1 MNLFSET
8 KSKDYFDNLLK
19 IVKNEIEKLSDEEI
33 IKCGVDEWKEYY
45 LNKYIQDIIEI
56 QQSNEIIGIRE
67 EKIKES
73 NYFASSNPIQSDYY
87 LIDGYKITI
96 KINFIGNMQ
105 LLKLIPSTRILRK
118 FIVEDIKYNLENEIC
133 ELYFA
138 LLYKK
143 EELDNKSDLK
153 EFVLNDFTNKF
164 KDYIKNVMLIN
175 QIEKIDTVL
184 GSIKFTKS
192 TSTEI
197 YDESLIDKKF
207 IEIVTT
213 EKISKEKIKSALKA
227 GEEVQGA
234 RLIVN
239 KNLKV
244 G

>member
-1 MNLFSET
+1 MNFYDGT
-8 KSKDYFDNLLK
+8 KDYIEKMEYLELGINAETGEMSQDKNQLAIWNQELTQDLK
-19 IVKNEIEKLSDEEI
+19 NKSANIIAVVRNQELTIEALDTEIERLKGLKKL
-33 IKCGVDEWKEYY
+33 
-45 LNKYIQDIIEI
+45 
-56 QQSNEIIGIRE
+56 RE
-67 EKIKES
+67 
-73 NYFASSNPIQSDYY
+73 N
-87 LIDGYKITI
+87 
-96 KINFIGNMQ
+96 Q
-105 LLKLIPSTRILRK
+105 L
-118 FIVEDIKYNLENEIC
+118 
-133 ELYFA
+133 
-138 LLYKK
+138 
-143 EELDNKSDLK
+143 
-153 EFVLNDFTNKF
+153 NKF
-164 KDYIKNVMLIN
+164 KDYIKNVMLVN

-184 GSIKFTKS
+184 GTIKFTKS

>member
-1 MNLFSET
+1 MNFYDVT
-8 KSKDYFDNLLK
+8 KDYIEKMEYLELGINAETGEISEDKNQLAIWNQELTQDLK
-19 IVKNEIEKLSDEEI
+19 NKSANIIAVVRNQELTIEALDTEIERLKGLKKL
-33 IKCGVDEWKEYY
+33 
-45 LNKYIQDIIEI
+45 
-56 QQSNEIIGIRE
+56 RE
-67 EKIKES
+67 
-73 NYFASSNPIQSDYY
+73 N
-87 LIDGYKITI
+87 
-96 KINFIGNMQ
+96 Q
-105 LLKLIPSTRILRK
+105 L
-118 FIVEDIKYNLENEIC
+118 
-133 ELYFA
+133 
-138 LLYKK
+138 
-143 EELDNKSDLK
+143 
-153 EFVLNDFTNKF
+153 NKF

>member
-1 MNLFSET
+1 MNFYDLELGINAET
-8 KSKDYFDNLLK
+8 GEMSQDKNQLAIWNQELTQDLKNKSANIIAVVRNQELTIEALDT
-19 IVKNEIEKLSDEEI
+19 EIERLKGLKKL
-33 IKCGVDEWKEYY
+33 
-45 LNKYIQDIIEI
+45 
-56 QQSNEIIGIRE
+56 RE
-67 EKIKES
+67 
-73 NYFASSNPIQSDYY
+73 N
-87 LIDGYKITI
+87 
-96 KINFIGNMQ
+96 Q
-105 LLKLIPSTRILRK
+105 L
-118 FIVEDIKYNLENEIC
+118 
-133 ELYFA
+133 
-138 LLYKK
+138 
-143 EELDNKSDLK
+143 
-153 EFVLNDFTNKF
+153 NKF
-164 KDYIKNVMLIN
+164 KDYIKNVMLVN

-184 GSIKFTKS
+184 GTIKLTKS

>member
-1 MNLFSET
+1 MNFYDVT
-8 KSKDYFDNLLK
+8 KDYIEKMEYLELGINAETGEMSQDKNQLAIWNQELTQDLK
-19 IVKNEIEKLSDEEI
+19 NKSANIIAVVRNQELTIEALDTEIERLKGLKKL
-33 IKCGVDEWKEYY
+33 
-45 LNKYIQDIIEI
+45 
-56 QQSNEIIGIRE
+56 RE
-67 EKIKES
+67 
-73 NYFASSNPIQSDYY
+73 N
-87 LIDGYKITI
+87 
-96 KINFIGNMQ
+96 Q
-105 LLKLIPSTRILRK
+105 L
-118 FIVEDIKYNLENEIC
+118 
-133 ELYFA
+133 
-138 LLYKK
+138 
-143 EELDNKSDLK
+143 
-153 EFVLNDFTNKF
+153 NKF
-164 KDYIKNVMLIN
+164 KDYIKNVMLVN

-184 GSIKFTKS
+184 GTIKFAKS

>member
-1 MNLFSET
+1 MNFYDVT
-8 KSKDYFDNLLK
+8 KDYIERMEYLELGINAETGEISEDKNQLAIWNQELTQDLK
-19 IVKNEIEKLSDEEI
+19 NKSANIIAVVRNQELTIEALDTEIERLKGLKKL
-33 IKCGVDEWKEYY
+33 
-45 LNKYIQDIIEI
+45 
-56 QQSNEIIGIRE
+56 RE
-67 EKIKES
+67 
-73 NYFASSNPIQSDYY
+73 N
-87 LIDGYKITI
+87 
-96 KINFIGNMQ
+96 Q
-105 LLKLIPSTRILRK
+105 L
-118 FIVEDIKYNLENEIC
+118 
-133 ELYFA
+133 
-138 LLYKK
+138 
-143 EELDNKSDLK
+143 
-153 EFVLNDFTNKF
+153 NKF
-164 KDYIKNVMLIN
+164 KDYIKNVMLVN

-184 GSIKFTKS
+184 GTIKFTKS